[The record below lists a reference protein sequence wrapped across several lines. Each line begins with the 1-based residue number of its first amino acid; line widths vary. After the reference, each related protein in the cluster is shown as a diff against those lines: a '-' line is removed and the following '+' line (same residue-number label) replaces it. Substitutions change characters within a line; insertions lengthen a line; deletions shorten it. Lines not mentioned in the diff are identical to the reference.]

1 MSFSLI
7 LFQQINNSLQFYW
20 SWNHIP
26 LQQLLISAEFILYN
40 YSTQWNL
47 IIFLKN
53 KFTLNP
59 KGNKNGMLLKDVDAF
74 MEIMERIITIR
85 LSIRMIHLDICD
97 GMPWVNQWE
106 SVCSRGFMGTAEWLG
121 FPISPVDV
129 VFKQC

>member
-1 MSFSLI
+1 MKAGTLS
-7 LFQQINNSLQFYW
+7 Q
-20 SWNHIP
+20 
-26 LQQLLISAEFILYN
+26 
-40 YSTQWNL
+40 
-47 IIFLKN
+47 K
-53 KFTLNP
+53 KFTVYHG
-59 KGNKNGMLLKDVDAF
+59 GNKNRMLLKDVDAL
-74 MEIMERIITIR
+74 MEIMERIITIG